1 MPDTEYKTFM
11 SLFTGRHNNYVD
23 ADATGYAVI
32 EACHRVKC
40 FSVGI
45 LDSNQLEDEEIFDI
59 SLFKNGLTDNI
70 RIGSWRIATIMIRD
84 DDSKFF

>member
-1 MPDTEYKTFM
+1 MTI
-11 SLFTGRHNNYVD
+11 YVD

-59 SLFKNGLTDNI
+59 SLFKRGLILITSALVVGELPQL
-70 RIGSWRIATIMIRD
+70 RSEMTIV
-84 DDSKFF
+84 SFF